1 MNQTISAREMNQLA
15 IQTLDETIERRQA
28 VLSRIKTILIDRL
41 NLYQSEEQ
49 IDDDT
54 LLFGNG
60 LKLDSVDATEVIVM
74 LDAAFGIRV
83 AEGEGVSYMRSINSL
98 ADFILWKTAER
109 NALRPEVTAAA
120 AE

>member
-1 MNQTISAREMNQLA
+1 MNQTMRGREMDQFVSE
-15 IQTLDETIERRQA
+15 TLDEKIERRQA

-41 NLYQSEEQ
+41 NLYQSEDQ

-83 AEGEGVSYMRSINSL
+83 ADGEGVSYMRSINSL
-98 ADFILWKTAER
+98 ADFILWKTAAR
-109 NALRPEVTAAA
+109 NALRVEAAA

>member
-1 MNQTISAREMNQLA
+1 MNQTMKGREMNQCVSE
-15 IQTLDETIERRQA
+15 TLDEKIERRQN

-41 NLYQSEEQ
+41 NLYQSEEL

-83 AEGEGVSYMRSINSL
+83 ADGEGVSYMRSINSL
-98 ADFILWKTAER
+98 ADFILSKTAAR
-109 NALRPEVTAAA
+109 NAPRAA
-120 AE
+120 AEAAE